1 MIYPQMWKRKAKKA
15 GGKGSTLIQTGK
27 AAAAALA
34 AKQHAQALA
43 HIHAEPVPV
52 RHGGHNPNAARA
64 TAAMT
69 AAMLTKAAKQVVEDA
84 PVKVNTCEVR

>member
-1 MIYPQMWKRKAKKA
+1 MWKRKAKKA

-34 AKQHAQALA
+34 AKQQAQALA
-43 HIHAEPVPV
+43 SLHAEPIPAIPV

-84 PVKVNTCEVR
+84 PVKVCARLF